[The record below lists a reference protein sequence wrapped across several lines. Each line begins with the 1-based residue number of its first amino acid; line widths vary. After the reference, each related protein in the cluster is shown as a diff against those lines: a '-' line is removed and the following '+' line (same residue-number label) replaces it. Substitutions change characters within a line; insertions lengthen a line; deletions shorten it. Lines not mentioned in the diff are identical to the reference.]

1 MHNHAADE
9 HAYQNHIKIF
19 YQQHDNVLIGYG
31 LISAGLQS
39 PCKQCLKWL
48 ESTFF
53 DILFSGLR
61 IPLVFKQAGFKLVWM
76 DRSLG
81 KAGGGIR
88 MTDLNATLVNAGVYQ
103 VVLMDGGTGIFLWHY
118 FMREVSNRRVTGDA
132 VWCIRITVFYRL
144 PVEGV
149 AERADWF

>member
-88 MTDLNATLVNAGVYQ
+88 MADLNATLVNAGVYQ

-118 FMREVSNRRVTGDA
+118 FMREVSNRRVTRNA

-149 AERADWF
+149 AERADRF